1 MTDAALPWYE
11 AFFKGDYLDVYGH
24 EFTVE
29 RAAREVGFVERAL
42 TLRPGDAVLDLCCG
56 QGRHAVLLA
65 KRGYRVTGQDLN
77 HEYLDIAAES
87 ARVAGFGME
96 TVRSDMRVIPFAE
109 RFDAII
115 NMFTAFGYLES
126 EEEDLR
132 VLQAIARALKPG
144 GRLLMDLLNRE
155 WVVANYAEKDWHAGE
170 DGTLY
175 LERRRLDLATSR
187 NHVTFTAVSPQG
199 GRREVG
205 GHHVRL
211 YTLTEVVELL
221 TASGLRLIEVY
232 GGFEDE
238 PYSIATRR
246 MIVVAEKSPL
256 TPQAAR
262 VATARSARSVA
273 RPTGAPRRR
282 RRAAP
287 GER

>member
-1 MTDAALPWYE
+1 MSEPSPPWYE
-11 AFFKGDYLDVYGH
+11 AFFRGDYLAVYGH
-24 EFTVE
+24 EFTAD
-29 RAAREVGFVERAL
+29 RAESEIAFVERAL
-42 TLRPGDAVLDLCCG
+42 GLRPDDAVLDLCCG

-65 KRGYRVTGQDLN
+65 KRGYRVTGQDLSS
-77 HEYLDIAAES
+77 EYLAIAAEA
-87 ARVAGFGME
+87 ARAAGCSIE
-96 TVRSDMRVIPFAE
+96 TVRSDMRLIPFAG

-132 VLQAIARALKPG
+132 VLTAIAGALKPG

-175 LERRRLDLATSR
+175 LEQRRFDLSTSR
-187 NHVTFTAVSPQG
+187 NHVTFTAVSPEG

-211 YTLTEVVELL
+211 YTLTETIELL
-221 TASGLRLIEVY
+221 TRAGLRLLEVH
-232 GGFEDE
+232 GGFDGE

-246 MIVVAEKSPL
+246 MIVVADKS
-256 TPQAAR
+256 A
-262 VATARSARSVA
+262 
-273 RPTGAPRRR
+273 
-282 RRAAP
+282 
-287 GER
+287 